1 MNKGFETCSKCGLYF
16 SNFQISISREEFEKI
31 FYRVF
36 QNVIGKD
43 RHENF
48 LNNKNENADISV
60 LFMMDSIV
68 FLISIDKMVNNTT
81 T

>member
-1 MNKGFETCSKCGLYF
+1 LIKSFRCLFDLSGGLYF

-31 FYRVF
+31 PCRIF
-36 QNVIGKD
+36 QNVIGRD

-60 LFMMDSIV
+60 LFTIDPMV
-68 FLISIDKMVNNTT
+68 FLIG
-81 T
+81 